1 MSSTEITDSDEG
13 KTVVSDDGD
22 TIGVIS
28 DVRGGQAYVDPDPG
42 VTDKI
47 MSRMGWSDA
56 DEEDFALNAS
66 QVEEITDD
74 EVRLTSDL

>member
-13 KTVVSDDGD
+13 KTVVSDNGD

>member
-13 KTVVSDDGD
+13 KTVVSDNGD

-74 EVRLTSDL
+74 EVRLTSHL